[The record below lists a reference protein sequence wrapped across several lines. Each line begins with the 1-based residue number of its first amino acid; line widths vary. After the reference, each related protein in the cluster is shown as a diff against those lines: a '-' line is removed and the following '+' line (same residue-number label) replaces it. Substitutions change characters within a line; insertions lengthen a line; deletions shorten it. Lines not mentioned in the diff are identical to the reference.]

1 LSKATTA
8 ARIIDY
14 TAYGSLPAQ
23 GRRWSWGEV
32 CASHHPSR
40 RAALAPRNDGAGAWH
55 GEHAASWPGLAATSL
70 SQRVSGAC

>member
-23 GRRWSWGEV
+23 GRR
-32 CASHHPSR
+32 
-40 RAALAPRNDGAGAWH
+40 
-55 GEHAASWPGLAATSL
+55 
-70 SQRVSGAC
+70 